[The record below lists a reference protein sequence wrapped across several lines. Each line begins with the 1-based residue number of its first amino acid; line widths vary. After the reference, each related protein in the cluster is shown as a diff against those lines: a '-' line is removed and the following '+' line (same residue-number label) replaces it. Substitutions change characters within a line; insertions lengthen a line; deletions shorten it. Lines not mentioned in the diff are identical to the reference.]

1 MVKTTVKIEGMVC
14 AMCEAHVNDAVR
26 NNFTVKSVKADKDK
40 GQAEIVSDAE
50 LDAAKLKGIISET
63 GYTVGEI
70 VTEPYKKKGFLGL
83 FK

>member
-1 MVKTTVKIEGMVC
+1 MIKTIVKVDGMVC

-26 NNFTVKSVKADKDK
+26 KNFAVQSVKADKDK
-40 GQAEIVSDAE
+40 GEAEIVSDAA
-50 LDAAKLKGIISET
+50 LDAARLRSVIADT

-83 FK
+83 FR